1 MSQHH
6 SSEETGLLNPNIV
19 AIIFLSFFGIIAGLI
34 FSQMPQPQ
42 TESRVAVVVPT
53 ATPVPFTAATTLPP
67 TPTNTFVPTAAPT
80 ATSIPEMVTE
90 EPVDS
95 VEVVSVAYD
104 PALVAR
110 GESQFMLC
118 AACHG
123 ADARGLPNLGKN
135 LVESEFVAGLTDE
148 ELVQF
153 ISTGRPIWDALNT
166 TGIDMPPKG
175 GNPAMTTED
184 IQAVIAYIR
193 SLSANNVPANE
204 PAATSIPE
212 ATVEPVGSAE
222 TVSIVYDPALVAR
235 GESQFML
242 CAACH
247 GADARG
253 LPNLGKNLVESEFVA
268 GLTDEELVLF
278 ISTGRPIWDALNTTG
293 IDMPP
298 KGGNPAMTT
307 EDIQAVIAY
316 IRTLSAN
323 SG

>member
-193 SLSANNVPANE
+193 
-204 PAATSIPE
+204 
-212 ATVEPVGSAE
+212 
-222 TVSIVYDPALVAR
+222 
-235 GESQFML
+235 
-242 CAACH
+242 
-247 GADARG
+247 
-253 LPNLGKNLVESEFVA
+253 
-268 GLTDEELVLF
+268 
-278 ISTGRPIWDALNTTG
+278 
-293 IDMPP
+293 
-298 KGGNPAMTT
+298 
-307 EDIQAVIAY
+307 
-316 IRTLSAN
+316 TLSAN